1 MRKLFIAFLCTL
13 FVFIV
18 FLFSET
24 VLDTPS
30 LFSFLSDTGNEGEEY
45 EIGKVEVGYRL
56 YFEKD
61 GTEVPG
67 RFVEVDPG
75 ATDPNERYKQ
85 GVYEV
90 NITERES
97 DNFIEN
103 LRIDVLVD
111 SNVETYLR
119 VRLIDVLV
127 LKYTNAAGV
136 TSEIQV
142 INKDELQLNYDESWH
157 RAADGYYYYMEPVKK
172 EASGSKLV
180 PFIIEYFEG
189 TYYNLHPA
197 NYSIQLGIEIDA
209 VQALGGPEK
218 RWNLETPPW
227 GGSWQ

>member
-1 MRKLFIAFLCTL
+1 M
-13 FVFIV
+13 
-18 FLFSET
+18 
-24 VLDTPS
+24 
-30 LFSFLSDTGNEGEEY
+30 
-45 EIGKVEVGYRL
+45 
-56 YFEKD
+56 
-61 GTEVPG
+61 
-67 RFVEVDPG
+67 
-75 ATDPNERYKQ
+75 
-85 GVYEV
+85 
-90 NITERES
+90 
-97 DNFIEN
+97 
-103 LRIDVLVD
+103 D

-209 VQALGGPEK
+209 VQALGGPES
-218 RWNLETPPW
+218 
-227 GGSWQ
+227 GGTEPALGRSWLKDGRAHPHHRGFVLCSCPLIRSYYPKMLGRSFGT